1 MKQIAAIFDMD
12 GTVLDTLEDLK
23 CALNYAFEEAG
34 HSHDFK
40 REEVALFFGS
50 AVHVAIQRGLARE
63 AGMQMEELLQIGT
76 KGHETVDGIDEA
88 EVNRIQAIY
97 KPYYEKHC
105 NDNTAPYPGIVEM
118 IRNLRKQGIRCA
130 VVSNKPDPAV
140 KILCAQYFPGI
151 LACGEHP
158 GCPRKPAPNMVWHA
172 MTALG
177 VDRCVYVGDS
187 EVDVETA
194 KNAGVPCLSV
204 TWGFRDRKE
213 LEEAG
218 GKHFCDCP
226 ESLNKILKEMIEI
239 YGK

>member
-105 NDNTAPYPGIVEM
+105 NDNTAPYPGIVDM
-118 IRNLRKQGIRCA
+118 IRDLRKQGIRCA

-140 KILCAQYFPGI
+140 QSLVADLFPDTFDFS
-151 LACGEHP
+151 LGEVA
-158 GCPRKPAPNMVWHA
+158 GLKRKPAPEIDIQ
-172 MTALG
+172 TAENSGLPCIS
-177 VDRCVYVGDS
+177 VD
-187 EVDVETA
+187 
-194 KNAGVPCLSV
+194 
-204 TWGFRDRKE
+204 WGFRPVSYLSSHGAEVIVSTAAE
-213 LEEAG
+213 LGREIMRRREE
-218 GKHFCDCP
+218 
-226 ESLNKILKEMIEI
+226 
-239 YGK
+239 

>member
-76 KGHETVDGIDEA
+76 KGHETVDRIDEA

-105 NDNTAPYPGIVEM
+105 NDNTAPYPG
-118 IRNLRKQGIRCA
+118 
-130 VVSNKPDPAV
+130 
-140 KILCAQYFPGI
+140 
-151 LACGEHP
+151 
-158 GCPRKPAPNMVWHA
+158 
-172 MTALG
+172 
-177 VDRCVYVGDS
+177 
-187 EVDVETA
+187 
-194 KNAGVPCLSV
+194 
-204 TWGFRDRKE
+204 
-213 LEEAG
+213 
-218 GKHFCDCP
+218 
-226 ESLNKILKEMIEI
+226 
-239 YGK
+239 